1 MTLIEHRY
9 PTLGPLLRLW
19 RSHCRG
25 DALPCASA
33 FAAGALAELA
43 PSTVL
48 LARSSNGAEQLTIAT
63 SGAEVDALYGESLAG
78 SAAGR
83 LAPVRGDA
91 EQEALSA
98 IETARPVII
107 EDELRAGGGRRRVA
121 RLYLPLAN
129 DDGSANGV
137 LCGVVALS

>member
-25 DALPCASA
+25 DAPPCASA
-33 FAAGALAELA
+33 LATETLAGLAA
-43 PSTVL
+43 STVL
-48 LARSSNGAEQLTIAT
+48 LARSDNGAEQLTIAA
-63 SGAEVDALYGESLAG
+63 SGAEVDTLYGESLAG
-78 SAAGR
+78 SAAAR
-83 LAPVRGDA
+83 LAPARGDA

-98 IETARPVII
+98 IKTARPVVI
-107 EDELRAGGGRRRVA
+107 EDEFRAGGRRRRVA